1 MNLNLFFELVRS
13 FRQCKDVARKKR
25 YSVFSYLLSVV
36 NICKRLQTENI
47 FSIFVENQYYMPNT
61 INKVELR
68 NLHIEDYKELKK
80 SMIEAYPEMV
90 DSYWKED
97 HIEKLLELFPEG
109 QLVIVADG
117 VVVGSALSILVT
129 EDFAFKTKTY
139 KSITGNY
146 TFSTH
151 NPDGEV
157 LYGIDVFINPNYRGL
172 RLGRRLYDS
181 RKELC
186 EQLNLKSI
194 IFAGR
199 IPNYGKYANEINPKQ
214 YIEKVKRKEIYDPV
228 LSFQLSNDFHEVR
241 VLKNYLEDDKESQE
255 YAVLLEWNN
264 IYYEDNPKLINAEK
278 SIVRL
283 GLIQWQ
289 MRSLGNLEALFE
301 QAEFFVDAVSG
312 YGSDFALFPE
322 LFTAPLMADYNHLTE
337 AEAIKELAKYTDAI
351 RKKMQEFAISYNI
364 NIITGSM
371 PYLEDGHVFN
381 VGFLCR
387 RDGTHEMYRKIH
399 ITPNEIFHWGIT
411 GGDTIQ
417 TFDTDCGKIG
427 IVICYDVEFPE
438 LSRLMADDGM
448 NILFV
453 PFLTDTQNGYTRV
466 KHCAQARAIEN
477 ECYVAIAGCVGNLPK
492 VNNMDIQY
500 AQAAVFTPSDFAFP
514 SNGIKAEATPN
525 TEMTLIVD
533 VDIDLL
539 KELHEHGSVRT
550 MKDRRHDLYQLK
562 KMK

>member
-1 MNLNLFFELVRS
+1 MHQEI
-13 FRQCKDVARKKR
+13 KKVA
-25 YSVFSYLLSVV
+25 
-36 NICKRLQTENI
+36 
-47 FSIFVENQYYMPNT
+47 
-61 INKVELR
+61 LR
-68 NLHIEDYKELKK
+68 NLQIEDYKQLKK
-80 SMIEAYPEMV
+80 SMIEAYPDMEN
-90 DSYWKED
+90 SYWDEK
-97 HIEKLLELFPEG
+97 HIKKLLEIFPEG
-109 QLVIVADG
+109 QLVIEADG
-117 VVVGSALSILVT
+117 VIVGSALSIIVA
-129 EDFAFKTKTY
+129 EKTAY
-139 KSITGNY
+139 KLHNYREITGNFN
-146 TFSTH
+146 FSTH
-151 NPDGEV
+151 TSKGEI
-157 LYGIDVFINPNYRGL
+157 LYGIDVFVHPKYRGL
-172 RLGRRLYDS
+172 RLGRRLYDA

-186 EQLNLKSI
+186 EQLNLKAI
-194 IFAGR
+194 VFAGR
-199 IPNYGKYANEINPKQ
+199 IPNYGKFANELSPKE
-214 YIEKVKRKEIYDPV
+214 YIEKVNKKEVYDPV
-228 LSFQLSNDFHEVR
+228 LSFQLSNDFQPVR
-241 VLKNYLEDDKESQE
+241 VMRNYLEGDKSSQE
-255 YAVLLEWNN
+255 FAVLLDWNN
-264 IYYEDNPKLINAEK
+264 IYYEENKKLINVEK
-278 SIVRL
+278 SVIRL

-301 QAEFFVDAVSG
+301 QAEFFIDAVSG

-322 LFTAPLMADYNHLTE
+322 LFTAPLMADYNHLSE

-351 RKKMQEFAISYNI
+351 HKKMQEFAISYNI

-371 PYLEDGHVFN
+371 PYLENGHVFN

-387 RDGTHEMYRKIH
+387 RDGTSEMYRKIH
-399 ITPNEIFHWGIT
+399 ITPNEVFHWGIT

-427 IVICYDVEFPE
+427 VVICYDVEFPE
-438 LSRLMADDGM
+438 LSRLMADQGM

-477 ECYVAIAGCVGNLPK
+477 ECYVAVAGCVGNLPK

-533 VDIDLL
+533 VDLDLL
-539 KELHEHGSVRT
+539 KELHEHGSVQT

-562 KMK
+562 QVK